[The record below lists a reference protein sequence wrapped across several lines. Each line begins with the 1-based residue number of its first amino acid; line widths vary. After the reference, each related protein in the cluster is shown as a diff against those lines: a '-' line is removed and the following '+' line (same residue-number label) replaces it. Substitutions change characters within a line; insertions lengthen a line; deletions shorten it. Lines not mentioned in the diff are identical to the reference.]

1 MHGNY
6 SRETKQFT
14 SIHLLAV
21 ATISATLTCC
31 VLVFCFAGGLAVTLL
46 GGYISWVPQDV
57 PPASASPGA
66 SPPPIQTAPVHTP
79 AARVTPNPT
88 PASSTDWP
96 SLHAVENAP
105 VPQRDLYALTARL
118 RHLSAPIPHTIPNQR
133 GEYHVG
139 DRRIFWI
146 ADSDAKTYF
155 TATATLRV
163 QTPHTYFWVDDAYN
177 ADDDALRRSAQHF
190 EDKIYPTNRRIFGS
204 EWSPGIDDDP
214 HLHIFNGRVPG
225 VGGYYSSADEYPRQI
240 NRYSNQN
247 ELFYIN
253 LDNAQPGTDYYDGI
267 LAHEFQHMIHWN
279 VDRDEGTWVNEG
291 LSELATQL
299 NGLTIGNSIR
309 LYQRTPDTQLN
320 AWADAP
326 RQAAAHY
333 GASHLFFSYI
343 LGRWGEAAIQK
354 IVARQENGFTGIQ
367 QALAPQAVTIGDLF
381 ADWVVA
387 NFLDRA
393 TPGDGRYD
401 YPDTTVD
408 PPRIDTEHQHYPVLR
423 DSTVNQFAADY
434 IEFSPDK
441 PGTLHIT
448 FRGRQQVKLI
458 PNDAHSGQYQWWA
471 NRGDQADMTLTRS
484 FDLRTLSKATLDT
497 WLWYNIEEEYD
508 YAYIEV
514 STDGGTT
521 WDILQGPHTTDKNP
535 NASSFGWAY
544 TGKSQANPSWDGQA
558 DKVAGATWIHEL
570 LDLSPYAGQEI
581 ELRFEYVTDDA
592 INWPGFAV
600 DDVRIPELNYFDDFE
615 QDDSGWS
622 AAGFVRIDN
631 RLPQNYIVQA
641 IVETNNPDNWRV
653 ERMALDARQQGE
665 LDVPA
670 FGSDV
675 DRVILV
681 IAGLTRH
688 TTELAGYQYEAS
700 LSP

>member
-1 MHGNY
+1 MHDDY
-6 SRETKQFT
+6 PRETKKYT
-14 SIHLLAV
+14 SMHLLAV
-21 ATISATLTCC
+21 AAISATLTCC

-57 PPASASPGA
+57 PPASTTPDA
-66 SPPPIQTAPVHTP
+66 SPPPIQTAPAQTP
-79 AARVTPNPT
+79 VSRSTPNPT
-88 PASSTDWP
+88 PASSADWP
-96 SLHAVENAP
+96 SQRAVENAS

-118 RHLSAPIPHTIPNQR
+118 RHLSASVPHTVPNLH
-133 GEYHVG
+133 GEYHIG

-177 ADDDALRRSAQHF
+177 ANDDALRRSAQRF
-190 EDKIYPTNRRIFGS
+190 EDKIYPTDRRIFGS

-214 HLHIFNGRVPG
+214 RLHIFNGRVPG

-240 NRYSNQN
+240 NRFSNQN

-279 VDRDEGTWVNEG
+279 VDRDETTWVNEG
-291 LSELATQL
+291 LSELASQL
-299 NGLTIGNSIR
+299 NGLTTGNSIR

-320 AWADAP
+320 AWADEP

-343 LGRWGEAAIQK
+343 LGQWGETAIQQ
-354 IVARQENGFTGIQ
+354 IVARQENGFTSIQ
-367 QALAPQAVTIGDLF
+367 QALASQQVTTAGLF

-387 NFLDRA
+387 NLLDRA
-393 TPGDGRYD
+393 TPGDGRFD
-401 YPDTTVD
+401 YPDMVVD

-434 IEFSPDK
+434 IEFSPEK
-441 PGTLHIT
+441 QGTLHIT
-448 FRGRQQVKLI
+448 FHGQRQVKLI
-458 PNDAHSGQYQWWA
+458 PNNAHSGQYQWWA
-471 NRGDQADMTLTRS
+471 NRGDQANMTLTRS
-484 FDLRTLSKATLDT
+484 FDLRNISKATLDT
-497 WLWYNIEEEYD
+497 WLWYNIEEDYD

-544 TGKSQANPSWDGQA
+544 TGKSQTNPSRNGQA
-558 DKVAGATWIHEL
+558 DKALDATWIHEV

-581 ELRFEYVTDDA
+581 QLRFEYITDDA

-600 DDVRIPELNYFDDFE
+600 DDVRIPELNYFNDFE
-615 QDDSGWS
+615 QDDGGWS
-622 AAGFVRIDN
+622 PAGFVRIDN
-631 RLPQNYIVQA
+631 RLPQSYVVQA
-641 IVETNNPDNWRV
+641 VVETKNANNWRV
-653 ERMALDARQQGE
+653 ERMALDAAQQGE
-665 LDVPA
+665 IDVPA

-700 LSP
+700 ISP